1 MAEQF
6 KYNLKAFDDFKSK
19 QQEYMKQCFLIR
31 KNMYILKVYSMRYTL
46 R

>member
-1 MAEQF
+1 MTEQF
-6 KYNLKAFDDFKSK
+6 KHNLKALEDFKSK

-31 KNMYILKVYSMRYTL
+31 KNMYILKVYSIRYTL